1 MTAASA
7 GSPERPAWRVL
18 LVDDS
23 ADDAELA
30 EFALRKAGLP
40 VQCRR
45 ACTADGLARA
55 LVEFRPQVV
64 VSDLNLPGYSGV
76 EALAQVRAH
85 DPAVPFVFL
94 TGGTAPHE
102 APPPA
107 EGLLL
112 KDDLDALPVMLR
124 KVLEADQARAERV

>member
-1 MTAASA
+1 MAAVSTGDNA
-7 GSPERPAWRVL
+7 GDGPWRVL

-30 EFALRKAGLP
+30 EFALRKGGLA
-40 VQCRR
+40 VHCRR
-45 ACTADGLARA
+45 ACNAAGLAEA
-55 LVEFRPQVV
+55 LAEFRPQVV

-85 DPAVPFVFL
+85 DPSLPFVFM
-94 TGGTAPHE
+94 TGALAPHD
-102 APPPA
+102 APPEA

-112 KDDLDALPVMLR
+112 KDELDTLPALLR
-124 KVLEADQARAERV
+124 RLLEAAPAS